1 MKNKVN
7 DLKIIYNKT
16 IKVVGVTFANH
27 PKNINKIIENGIYY
41 KAFKRYSGYKDK
53 DLIKEYINIKEF
65 NKEELSDVI
74 LEAYKYENKDAIK
87 VLINDFDDNYL
98 EVGNIPADE
107 VNNLLPYLKNK
118 NNLIIS
124 AYLTGGNLKNVIH
137 DEYKNYIEIEKLN
150 IGISL
155 DIIVKEK

>member
-41 KAFKRYSGYKDK
+41 KAFKRYSDYKDK
-53 DLIKEYINIKEF
+53 DLIKENINSKEF

-74 LEAYKYENKDAIK
+74 LEAYKYENNDAIK

-124 AYLTGGNLKNVIH
+124 AYLTGGNLKNIIH

>member
-53 DLIKEYINIKEF
+53 ELIKENINIKEF

-74 LEAYKYENKDAIK
+74 LEAYKYENNDAIK

-124 AYLTGGNLKNVIH
+124 AYLTGGNLKNIIH
-137 DEYKNYIEIEKLN
+137 NEYKNYIEIEKLN

>member
-41 KAFKRYSGYKDK
+41 KAFKRYSDYKDK
-53 DLIKEYINIKEF
+53 DLIKENINIKEF

-74 LEAYKYENKDAIK
+74 LEAYKYENNDAIK

-124 AYLTGGNLKNVIH
+124 AYLTGGNLKNIIH

>member
-41 KAFKRYSGYKDK
+41 KAFKRYSDYKDK
-53 DLIKEYINIKEF
+53 DLIKENINIKEF

-74 LEAYKYENKDAIK
+74 LEAYKYENNDAIK

-107 VNNLLPYLKNK
+107 VNNLLPYLKDK

-124 AYLTGGNLKNVIH
+124 AYLTGGNLKNIIH
-137 DEYKNYIEIEKLN
+137 NEYKNYIEIEKLN

>member
-53 DLIKEYINIKEF
+53 DLIKENINIKEF

-74 LEAYKYENKDAIK
+74 LETYKYENDDAIK

-124 AYLTGGNLKNVIH
+124 AYLTGGNLKNIIH